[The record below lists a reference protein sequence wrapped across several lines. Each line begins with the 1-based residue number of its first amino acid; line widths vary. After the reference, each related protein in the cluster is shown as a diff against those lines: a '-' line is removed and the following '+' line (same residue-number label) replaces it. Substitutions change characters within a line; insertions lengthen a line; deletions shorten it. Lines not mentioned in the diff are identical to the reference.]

1 MAQRTVAVY
10 RGKPIGIESIYTV
23 VNGRQLN
30 IPEKV
35 EALRTKSR
43 NNELFCPCG
52 CGAKLVLVAG
62 DRNLREQHFR
72 IRDGQSETNC
82 KYVMEGKASID
93 AKIVLKCWLEDKL
106 HTADIESRVPVDA
119 VDDTERKYEFTFIS
133 KSKHL
138 AVSYCRDRENL
149 SDEKLE
155 ILQKNGKGIQ
165 IIYIVDQRNEE
176 QEGQYPEWLMKIQ
189 KRQGYCLFLAADDFD
204 YTKARL
210 EACFY
215 MQGNSGFW
223 KRYTFSAGRLAEY
236 NIAPDGML
244 RYGEASLRQ
253 LKERKQTEILAFLE
267 EEKDKIRKE
276 TERLPQRA
284 QQFQEDRKKE
294 IEEKKR
300 LDEEQK
306 KAEKKHIIEM
316 LQQQEK
322 PVFDSHNCRWIK
334 CEYCEKISTVTDF
347 TSFGGAHH
355 VNLGICKECYR
366 NNPEV
371 RRMEEIRNQ
380 EAKIR
385 NRRVIK
391 PKDDP
396 MRCPDCGGRLQ
407 ERRGRFGK
415 FIGCSN
421 YPKCR
426 YTRDR

>member
-30 IPEKV
+30 IPDKV

-276 TERLPQRA
+276 TERLQQRA
-284 QQFQEDRKKE
+284 QQFQEDRKK
-294 IEEKKR
+294 KSKRKNVLMKNRKR
-300 LDEEQK
+300 LK
-306 KAEKKHIIEM
+306 R
-316 LQQQEK
+316 
-322 PVFDSHNCRWIK
+322 N
-334 CEYCEKISTVTDF
+334 IS
-347 TSFGGAHH
+347 
-355 VNLGICKECYR
+355 
-366 NNPEV
+366 
-371 RRMEEIRNQ
+371 
-380 EAKIR
+380 
-385 NRRVIK
+385 
-391 PKDDP
+391 
-396 MRCPDCGGRLQ
+396 
-407 ERRGRFGK
+407 
-415 FIGCSN
+415 
-421 YPKCR
+421 
-426 YTRDR
+426 